1 MLCLV
6 DEEVRFAL
14 IEHGD
19 RVTKKKGE
27 LLFQTG
33 KTSSGIYLILSGR
46 VQTSL
51 EDASKGSRI
60 ADSGSLLGVPATIN
74 GAAYSITA
82 IVKEDAELIHVSRA
96 QLLELMRTNPAV
108 ALSIIDLLSREVRE
122 LRLVIKAPAHTKESQ
137 PIH

>member
-1 MLCLV
+1 MLCV
-6 DEEVRFAL
+6 VEEQVRSAL

-19 RVTKKKGE
+19 RVRKEKGE

-33 KTSSGIYLILSGR
+33 KTSSGIYLVVSGR

-51 EDASKGSRI
+51 GIDSKGTRI
-60 ADSGSLLGVPATIN
+60 AEAGSLLGVPATIN

-82 IVKEDAELIHVSRA
+82 TVKEDAELIHVSRA

-122 LRLVIKAPAHTKESQ
+122 LRLVIKSPKRSDT
-137 PIH
+137 IH